1 MTTAARDRASQI
13 KPHAGVYNNRMTKD
27 QRLVWGVTG
36 LLGVIYLVGFALGW
50 AERAPWHLLLVII
63 AILFLFGV
71 FITRK

>member
-1 MTTAARDRASQI
+1 
-13 KPHAGVYNNRMTKD
+13 MTKD
-27 QRLVWGVTG
+27 QRLVWGMTG

>member
-1 MTTAARDRASQI
+1 
-13 KPHAGVYNNRMTKD
+13 MTKD
-27 QRLVWGVTG
+27 ERLVWGLVG
-36 LLGVIYLVGFALGW
+36 ALAAIYLAGLMLGW

>member
-1 MTTAARDRASQI
+1 MTRD
-13 KPHAGVYNNRMTKD
+13 G
-27 QRLVWGVTG
+27 RLVWTLVSA
-36 LLGVIYLVGFALGW
+36 LAVIYLVGFALGW